1 LNKQEVKMKRYVLI
15 LIFLSVILYSAL
27 YKPYPIIFVHGTG
40 SNSSTWGGGVYW
52 MGGQRTD
59 SLNQDSIPENST
71 YGVFENY
78 MKPYA
83 WAWYEWE
90 KEQYPNEIPTYTPDT
105 TVEEPSVKARYPNKI
120 FLEVVNMDDL
130 FDNGIHSGRINL

>member
-1 LNKQEVKMKRYVLI
+1 MKRYVLI
-15 LIFLSVILYSAL
+15 LIFLSVILYSAP
-27 YKPYPIIFVHGTG
+27 YKPYPILFVHGMG
-40 SNSSTWGGGVYW
+40 SKSATWGAQVFEDENGN
-52 MGGQRTD
+52 RTD
-59 SLNQDSIPENST
+59 SIKPEITDNST
-71 YGVFENY
+71 FDNFLTL

-90 KEQYPNEIPTYTPDT
+90 KEQGLNPTYTFAD
-105 TVEEPSVKARYPNKI
+105 SQDAYPNKS

>member
-1 LNKQEVKMKRYVLI
+1 MKRHVFAFLMVLG
-15 LIFLSVILYSAL
+15 SVIFAEP
-27 YKPYPIIFVHGTG
+27 YKPYPILFVHGYGG
-40 SNSSTWGGGVYW
+40 SSKDFGVNPYKEIPD
-52 MGGQRTD
+52 TICK
-59 SLNQDSIPENST
+59 DSIVDGETMDEIIPL
-71 YGVFENY
+71 
-78 MKPYA
+78 MQPYA
-83 WAWYEWE
+83 WVWYEWE